1 MIAAWL
7 CGLMFGWLGYRR
19 WLTAHN
25 RRVLKATLPP
35 SDDEF
40 DMEARDALGDE
51 ALANFEGKLDGDFGI
66 LSDYLPDSGLRV
78 CWPQEE
84 WKRHLS
90 RPFACAIDN
99 VACGPPRNC
108 PMNPLYGRTTS
119 GG

>member
-1 MIAAWL
+1 MYGA
-7 CGLMFGWLGYRR
+7 LGYRR

-25 RRVLKATLPP
+25 RRVLRATLPP

-40 DMEARDALGDE
+40 DMEAWDALSDE

-84 WKRHLS
+84 WKRHMLFPCTTDS
-90 RPFACAIDN
+90 
-99 VACGPPRNC
+99 VGYGPPRNG